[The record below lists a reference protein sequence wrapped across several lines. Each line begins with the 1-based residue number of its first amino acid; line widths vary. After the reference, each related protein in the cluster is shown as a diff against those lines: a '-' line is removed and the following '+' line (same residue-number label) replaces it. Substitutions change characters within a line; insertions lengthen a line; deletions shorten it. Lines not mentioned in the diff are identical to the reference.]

1 MSGSEASSDAA
12 LIAALQEANAGL
24 RRVNAGL
31 REVINTQGVQI
42 EALTGQIEA
51 LSAQLAGQMT
61 RIAELEHRLG
71 SDSSTSSKPPSSDPP
86 YRKPQRSSSRTASGR
101 RPGKQPGAGG
111 STMPLV
117 DDPNET
123 IVHDADCCGGCGADL
138 TGALISRVER
148 RQVTDITAPPPPYVT
163 EYRILTRT
171 CPGCAA
177 VTCGPT
183 PEGVAARA
191 QYGPRVLATTAELT
205 CAHYLPVGRAAALM
219 ATLAGI
225 AVSVGFV
232 AGVRGR
238 TARLLEAAFLPRV
251 RDLLARVGVLHV
263 DETPARADKS
273 LEYVHVAATEW
284 LTAMHTG
291 GRSKTDIDTGGVLP
305 DYAGT
310 IVRDGYAGYTH
321 LTDALHAWCGAHLL
335 RDLAAF
341 HRAEPDRQVWA
352 KAMADLLLDAHQ
364 HAQDARAR
372 GAEHLDE
379 QTLTDL
385 RRRYLGAYT
394 AGIRDNQNRAGPLA
408 RDAAALARRFRDHQD
423 MILRFV
429 VDLAVPFTNNQAE
442 RDLRPVKIQQRTSGG
457 TWRTLAGLADF
468 AVVQSYLSTAR
479 KWGID
484 SIDALTQLFTTGAWL
499 PPAAAPC

>member
-24 RRVNAGL
+24 RRVNAQL
-31 REVINTQGVQI
+31 REVINTQGVHI

-51 LSAQLAGQMT
+51 LSAQLAAQVA
-61 RIAELEHRLG
+61 RIAELERRLG
-71 SDSSTSSKPPSSDPP
+71 SDSSNSSKPPSSDSP
-86 YRKPQRSSSRTASGR
+86 YRKPERSSSRTSSGR

-111 STMPLV
+111 STMLLV
-117 DDPNET
+117 DGPNET
-123 IVHDADCCGGCGADL
+123 IVHDVDRCGGCGADL
-138 TGALISRVER
+138 TGAPISRVER
-148 RQVTDITAPPPPYVT
+148 RQVTDITPPPPPYVT

-171 CPGCAA
+171 CPCCASA
-177 VTCGPT
+177 QAGAQPQGA
-183 PEGVAARA
+183 PARA
-191 QYGPRVLATTAELT
+191 QYGPRVLAATAELT
-205 CAHYLPVGRAAALM
+205 CAHYLPVGRAAALL

-225 AVSVGFV
+225 QVSVGFV

-238 TARLLEAAFLPRV
+238 TARLLEQAFLPRV
-251 RDLLARVGVLHV
+251 RELLGRVGVLHV
-263 DETPARADKS
+263 DETPARADKH
-273 LEYVHVAATEW
+273 LGYVHVAATEW

-291 GRSKTDIDTGGVLP
+291 GRSKTDIDNGGILP
-305 DYAGT
+305 GHTGT

-341 HRAEPDRQVWA
+341 HRADPDKQMWA
-352 KAMADLLLDAHQ
+352 AAMANLLIDAHQ
-364 HAQDARAR
+364 HAQAARAT

-379 QTLTDL
+379 HVLTDL

-408 RDAAALARRFRDHQD
+408 HDAATLARRFRDHQD

-457 TWRTLAGLADF
+457 TWRTLTGLADF

-484 SIDALTQLFTTGAWL
+484 SIDALTRLFTSGAWL

>member
-1 MSGSEASSDAA
+1 MSGPEVSSAA
-12 LIAALQEANAGL
+12 ELIAALQEANVGL
-24 RRVNAGL
+24 RRVNAQL
-31 REVINTQGVQI
+31 REVINTQGVHI

-51 LSAQLAGQMT
+51 LSAQLAAQVA
-61 RIAELEHRLG
+61 RIAELERRLG
-71 SDSSTSSKPPSSDPP
+71 SDSSNSSKPPSSDPP
-86 YRKPQRSSSRTASGR
+86 YRKPQRSSSRTSSGR

-123 IVHDADCCGGCGADL
+123 IVHDVDCCGGCGADL
-138 TGALISRVER
+138 TGAPISRVER

-163 EYRILTRT
+163 EYQILTRT
-171 CPGCAA
+171 CPCCAA
-177 VTCGPT
+177 QRSGTA
-183 PEGVAARA
+183 PEEAPARA
-191 QYGPRVLATTAELT
+191 QYGPRVLATAAELT
-205 CAHYLPVGRAAALM
+205 CAHYLPVGRVTALL
-219 ATLAGI
+219 ATLAGVG
-225 AVSVGFV
+225 VSVGFV
-232 AGVRGR
+232 ASVRGR
-238 TARLLEAAFLPRV
+238 AARLLEPAFLPRV
-251 RDLLARVGVLHV
+251 RELLTSVGVLHA
-263 DETPARADKS
+263 DETPARADGG

-291 GRSKTDIDTGGVLP
+291 GRTKTDIDNGAVLP
-305 DYAGT
+305 GYAGV

-321 LTDALHAWCGAHLL
+321 LADAYHAWCGAHLL

-341 HRAEPDRQVWA
+341 HRADPDEQMWA
-352 KAMADLLLDAHQ
+352 KAMADLLIDAHH
-364 HAQDARAR
+364 HAQNARAA

-379 QTLTDL
+379 PTLTDL

-394 AGIRDNQNRAGPLA
+394 AGLRDNQNRAGPLA

-479 KWGID
+479 KWGIN
-484 SIDALTQLFTTGAWL
+484 SIDALTRLFTTGAWL